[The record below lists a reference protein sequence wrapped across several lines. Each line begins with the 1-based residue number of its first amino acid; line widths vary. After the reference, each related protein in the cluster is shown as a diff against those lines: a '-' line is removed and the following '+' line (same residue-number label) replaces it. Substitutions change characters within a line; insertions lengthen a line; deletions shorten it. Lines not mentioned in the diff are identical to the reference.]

1 MKIADLIAAAACA
14 ASIVAFILHCGF
26 DALFL

>member
-14 ASIVAFILHCGF
+14 ASIVAFVLHWGF
-26 DALFL
+26 DALFI